1 MTALVML
8 NEMLFL
14 GEEDKCVSPEFDHKL
29 SKCYLTAYKAYAL
42 KQGYNLKRLN
52 FTFVAPSFSNNAYQ
66 TAYFFNNAIKNIA
79 NVDIKVNLLT
89 IEKFINDVLELIPD
103 SKWFIK
109 TQIPALCVAKA
120 KVFKLKEEGLAT
132 VI

>member
-1 MTALVML
+1 ML

-14 GEEDKCVSPEFDHKL
+14 GEEDKCVSPKIDYKL

-66 TAYFFNNAIKNIA
+66 TAYFFNNAIQNIA
-79 NVDIKVNLLT
+79 NVNIQVNLLT
-89 IEKFINDVLELIPD
+89 IETFINTLLDLIPD

-120 KVFKLKEEGLAT
+120 KVFKLVEEGVAT

>member
-1 MTALVML
+1 ML

-14 GEEDKCVSPEFDHKL
+14 GEEDKCVSPRIDYKL

-42 KQGYNLKRLN
+42 KHGYNLKKLN

-66 TAYFFNNAIKNIA
+66 TAYFFNNAIQNIA
-79 NVDIKVNLLT
+79 NVNIQVNLLT
-89 IEKFINDVLELIPD
+89 IETFINTVLDLIPD

-109 TQIPALCVAKA
+109 TQIPAMALS
-120 KVFKLKEEGLAT
+120 KLKVDALVAEGLG
-132 VI
+132 III

>member
-1 MTALVML
+1 ML

-14 GEEDKCVSPEFDHKL
+14 GEEDKCVSPEIDYKL

-79 NVDIKVNLLT
+79 NVNIQVNLLT
-89 IEKFINDVLELIPD
+89 IETFVNTVLDLIPE

-109 TQIPALCVAKA
+109 TQIPALSVSRA
-120 KVFKLKEEGLAT
+120 KVFKLEDKGLAT